1 LREGLAVRIVALGL
15 GREDGVY
22 EVCGQWLSL
31 SQVEERVAL
40 KHRPAATAATRYAAL
55 VDAATEAIV
64 SADVTGTILTWNQA
78 AATLYGYTEE
88 EILGQPLSIL
98 VPPARAGGERRVWA
112 AVARGAT
119 VKVDTQSLSK
129 SGALVQ
135 VSLTLSR
142 IMDAG
147 ALVGFCVVSHDISQR
162 LRARD
167 DLEAMVRERTD
178 DLFRSR
184 AETLHSLALAAE
196 FRDNETAQHTRR
208 VGGNSARLAS
218 RLGMRA
224 GLVGV
229 IREAAPLHDV
239 GKIGIPD
246 QILLK
251 PGTLTSHERRTMQQ
265 HTVLGAQ
272 LLAGSESEI
281 LQMGEK
287 IAIAH
292 HERWDGAG
300 YPDGLTEEEIPLPA
314 RIVSVVDTFDA
325 ITRPRPYSS
334 ARATEEAKRE
344 LVRCSGSQFDP
355 QVVDAFLHL
364 YDRSDAPPVTSTVV

>member
-1 LREGLAVRIVALGL
+1 
-15 GREDGVY
+15 
-22 EVCGQWLSL
+22 
-31 SQVEERVAL
+31 
-40 KHRPAATAATRYAAL
+40 
-55 VDAATEAIV
+55 
-64 SADVTGTILTWNQA
+64 
-78 AATLYGYTEE
+78 
-88 EILGQPLSIL
+88 
-98 VPPARAGGERRVWA
+98 
-112 AVARGAT
+112 
-119 VKVDTQSLSK
+119 
-129 SGALVQ
+129 
-135 VSLTLSR
+135 
-142 IMDAG
+142 
-147 ALVGFCVVSHDISQR
+147 
-162 LRARD
+162 
-167 DLEAMVRERTD
+167 
-178 DLFRSR
+178 
-184 AETLHSLALAAE
+184 
-196 FRDNETAQHTRR
+196 
-208 VGGNSARLAS
+208 
-218 RLGMRA
+218 MRA

-239 GKIGIPD
+239 GKIAIPD

-251 PGTLTSHERRTMQQ
+251 PGTLTSEERRTMQQ

-292 HERWDGAG
+292 HERWDCTG
-300 YPDGLTEEEIPLPA
+300 YPDGLTQEEIPLPA

-364 YDRSDAPPVTSTVV
+364 DDRGDHPPVTSTVV

>member
-1 LREGLAVRIVALGL
+1 MGQS
-15 GREDGVY
+15 
-22 EVCGQWLSL
+22 CGQWLSL
-31 SQVEERVAL
+31 PQHEERVAL
-40 KHRPAATAATRYAAL
+40 KHRPAATAETRYAAL
-55 VDAATEAIV
+55 VDAANEAIV
-64 SADVTGTILTWNQA
+64 SADVTGRILTWNRA
-78 AATLYGYTEE
+78 AVALYGYTEK
-88 EILGQPLSIL
+88 EIIGQPLNIL

-119 VKVDTQSLSK
+119 VKVETQSMSK

-135 VSLTLSR
+135 VSVTLSR
-142 IMDAG
+142 IMDTG

-251 PGTLTSHERRTMQQ
+251 PGTLTSEERSTMQR

-300 YPDGLTEEEIPLPA
+300 YPAGLMREEIPLPA

-355 QVVDAFLHL
+355 QVVEAFLHL
-364 YDRSDAPPVTSTVV
+364 YDRRDDAPITSAVV

>member
-1 LREGLAVRIVALGL
+1 MHEPLRVRIVESGPLGA
-15 GREDGVY
+15 GQPGVNQ
-22 EVCGQWLSL
+22 CADSCRN
-31 SQVEERVAL
+31 VEKRVAV
-40 KHRPAATAATRYAAL
+40 KHRPAATAETRYAAL
-55 VDAATEAIV
+55 VDAANEAIV
-64 SADVTGTILTWNQA
+64 SADVTGTILTWNRA
-78 AATLYGYTEE
+78 AVALYGYTEA
-88 EILGQPLSIL
+88 EIIGQSLNIL
-98 VPPARAGGERRVWA
+98 VPPARAAPERRVWA
-112 AVARGAT
+112 AVARGARI
-119 VKVDTQSLSK
+119 KVDTESLNK
-129 SGALVQ
+129 SGARIQ
-135 VSLTLSR
+135 VSVTLSR

-147 ALVGFCVVSHDISQR
+147 ALVGFCVVSHDISSR

-196 FRDNETAQHTRR
+196 FRDNETAEHTRR

-251 PGTLTSHERRTMQQ
+251 PGILTTQERQTMQS

-300 YPDGLTEEEIPLPA
+300 YPEGLAREEIPLSA

-334 ARATEEAKRE
+334 ARATDEAKRE

-355 QVVDAFLHL
+355 QVVEAFLHL
-364 YDRSDAPPVTSTVV
+364 YDRRDEAPVTAAAV